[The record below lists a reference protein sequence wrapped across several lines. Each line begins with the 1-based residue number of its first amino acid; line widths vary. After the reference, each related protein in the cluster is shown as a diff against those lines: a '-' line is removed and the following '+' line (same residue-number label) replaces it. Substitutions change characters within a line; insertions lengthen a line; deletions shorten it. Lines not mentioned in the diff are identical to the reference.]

1 MVPLNPV
8 VIVVETVPVATGTVV
23 NTATALWGYGLTEE
37 SNEAV
42 VEVGSTVTCELYP
55 IALRDSSLAGVSP
68 GSEVPNILN
77 GGEPGNR
84 GWLTWAGSTSATTLA
99 TSLTQPGDS
108 HTYVNP
114 NNPADHL
121 LSVGDWVKG
130 VPGVNNSS
138 AVRRAMDDLVG
149 VPIVVPVWDQTT
161 GEGSGARYR
170 VVGYAEVAITSYH
183 LPGSSRISAIY
194 RGMVNCAQ

>member
-1 MVPLNPV
+1 
-8 VIVVETVPVATGTVV
+8 TGTVS

-42 VEVGSTVTCELYP
+42 VDVGSAVTCELYP
-55 IALRDSSLAGVSP
+55 IALRDTSLSGIEP
-68 GSEVPNILN
+68 GTEVVNILN

-84 GWLTWAGSTSATTLA
+84 GWLTWAGSTSSTTLA
-99 TSLTQPGDS
+99 NSLQQPGDS
-108 HTYVNP
+108 NTYVNP
-114 NNPADHL
+114 DNPADHL

-149 VPIVVPVWDQTT
+149 VPIVVPVWDQTS

-170 VVGYAEVAITSYH
+170 VAGYAEVAITSFS
-183 LPGSSRISAIY
+183 LPHGRVSAIY
-194 RGMVNCAQ
+194 RGMVNCVQ